1 MNEIYIYLIIA
12 ILCLAIG
19 YFLGNYIQLLK
30 TKSRQ
35 STLEEREQ
43 QMLNNLSVFQDRLK
57 ESENQKFK
65 LQTDK
70 EQLGNQIVRYQ
81 ADLDNLRLKN

>member
-1 MNEIYIYLIIA
+1 MNEIYINLIIG

-43 QMLNNLSVFQDRLK
+43 QMHNNLSVFQERLK
-57 ESENQKFK
+57 EKNKNYNYNLKKNNLAIK
-65 LQTDK
+65 LYVIR
-70 EQLGNQIVRYQ
+70 QI
-81 ADLDNLRLKN
+81 